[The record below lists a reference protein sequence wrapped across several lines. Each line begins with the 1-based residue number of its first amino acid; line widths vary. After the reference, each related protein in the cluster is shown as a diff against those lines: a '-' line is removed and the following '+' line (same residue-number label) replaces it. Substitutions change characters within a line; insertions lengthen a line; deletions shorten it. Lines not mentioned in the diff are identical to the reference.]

1 MSENHPGEGEETR
14 LRLRNLTA
22 EDYPDIKAAMDAV
35 YPGIGGAWTRKE
47 YMAQINRFPEGQIG
61 IEDNGRVV
69 AAAFAVIVDFEDI
82 GDQHTYEDIIAGA
95 RFTTHDPNGDVL
107 YGVDVFVHPEYRGMR
122 LGRRLYDA
130 RKELCQQLNLRAIIA
145 GGRIPGYGRVA
156 DEMGPHEYIEKVR
169 HRELHDPILS
179 FQLANDFQVKRVL
192 KGYLPEDEESRGY
205 ATLLQWNNFYYEPRE
220 KPLFGGT
227 KDVARLGLLQ
237 WQMRAT
243 DSLEDMLG
251 QVEFFVDAMAA
262 YEADFVVFPELFNL
276 PLMALVEQHH
286 PAEAIRALADY
297 TGPLV
302 EAIQKMAVSY
312 NTNIIA
318 GSMPEMVDGRLHNVS
333 WLCLRDGTSHSQH
346 KLHIT
351 PQEAKD
357 WALEGGDVLRV
368 FDTDVGRI
376 GILVCYDVEFPELGR
391 TLSEQGVQILFVP
404 FWTDTRNAYLRVRHC
419 AQARAIENECYV
431 AITGSVGN
439 LPNVENVDIQYAQSA
454 VFSPCDFAF
463 PQDGII
469 AESSPN
475 TEMTLVVDVEL
486 EKLKQLR
493 NEGTVRNYRD
503 RRLDLYRVSW
513 LNENPKP

>member
-1 MSENHPGEGEETR
+1 MSEYAHEDEHR
-14 LRLRNLTA
+14 LTLRNLQP

-47 YMAQINRFPEGQIG
+47 YLAQIHRFPEGQIA

-69 AAAFAVIVDFEDI
+69 AAAFAVIVDYEDF
-82 GDQHTYEDIIAGA
+82 GDQHTYEDVIAGA

-107 YGVDVFVHPEYRGMR
+107 YGVDIFVHPDYRGMR

-130 RKELCQQLNLRAIIA
+130 RKELCRQLNLRAMIA
-145 GGRIPGYGRVA
+145 GGRIPGYGQYA
-156 DEMGPHEYIEKVR
+156 DRMGPHEYIEQVR
-169 HRELHDPILS
+169 RREIYDPILT

-205 ATLLQWNNFYYEPRE
+205 ATLLQWNNFYYEPQE
-220 KPLFGGT
+220 QPLFGGT
-227 KDVARLGLLQ
+227 KTTARVGLVQ
-237 WQMRAT
+237 WQMRSMT
-243 DSLEDMLG
+243 SLEELIG
-251 QVEFFVDAMAA
+251 QLEFFVDAMGA
-262 YEADFVVFPELFNL
+262 YESDFVVFPELFNL
-276 PLMALVEQHH
+276 PLMALVEAPY
-286 PAEAIRALADY
+286 PAEAIRELASY
-297 TGPLV
+297 TEPLL
-302 EAIQKMAVSY
+302 EAIQRLAVTY

-318 GSMPEMVDGRLHNVS
+318 GSMPEYVDGRLHNVS
-333 WLCLRDGTSHSQH
+333 YLCRRDGTADGQR

-351 PQEAKD
+351 PQESKD
-357 WALEGGDVLRV
+357 WALEGGDELRV
-368 FDTDVGRI
+368 FDTDVGRV

-391 TLSEQGVQILFVP
+391 TLFEQGVQILFVP

-431 AITGSVGN
+431 AIAGSVGN

-454 VFSPCDFAF
+454 VFTPCDFSF
-463 PQDGII
+463 PQDGIL

-475 TEMTLVVDVEL
+475 TEMTLVVDLEL
-486 EKLKQLR
+486 DKLKQLR
-493 NEGTVRNYRD
+493 NEGTVRNFQD

-513 LNENPKP
+513 LNDRPEPRS